1 MATNH
6 LTAISQPKFYKIIL
20 SPHECSRLRIPQDF
34 ASRYYNN
41 MQSPAR
47 LEVPSGEVWKVE
59 VVKSEGQSWLTKG
72 WQDFIDYYSVKCG
85 HFLMFGYNGHSH
97 FNVTIFDMSASEIEY
112 PCGAPHGTHTTESD
126 DSVEIP
132 EGIPRS
138 HKAKTKS
145 SDMVENSVENVG
157 HCLLGKANK
166 RKRVSVDM
174 LQEGVASP
182 SSTKK
187 SQKIGY
193 PRRSAHDTRTT
204 ESDDSLVILEGIPRS
219 HRRKEKI
226 PVAVEDSVEVIA
238 HCSSGG
244 SSKRKGREGDEEN
257 NVSVDMHF
265 KRMEVEELP
274 GDVASPSFSRKGQK
288 IGYPH
293 SALSYSFCSI
303 NPEPT
308 NPQTWNPGSASGAAH
323 GTRTS
328 ESDDSIEILE
338 GMTRSYKVKAK
349 VSDMVEH
356 SVKNIGHASLGHA
369 SKRKRQEDEASPSF
383 TKKGQ
388 SKNMITDILS
398 RFTESGELCWMH
410 KQQSKIFNDKN
421 NTVMDKE
428 RSIAYQR
435 AKAFKS
441 KNPLIRIFMRPS
453 YVFLRTDLSVPST
466 FARKYFLEN
475 SGDLVLHVPG
485 RGTWSVKCTLGS
497 FNAKIHSGWREFA
510 ADNELKIGDVCIFE
524 VIKGTPLLIDVT
536 IFPAAGSTPM
546 QKIAGEVPGVSAS
559 KNKIIGTDNS
569 VQPKVVQTKKLKKLR
584 GVSYGS
590 NSKIKEEHGEGTGIE
605 HSVERLGNCQGS
617 KRKRLEGEA
626 ETDVSIDRTIKV
638 EKLQQDVAL
647 SSFTRLTMK
656 SGESCRMHKQQ
667 DKIVNDKNK
676 IVMDKERSI
685 AYQRAKAFKSKNP
698 FIIRLMQPSY
708 ISRSYNLRIRFT
720 FARKYLRENYNNLV
734 LRVPG
739 RGSWSVKCHLRTY
752 RAEILDGW
760 KAFVLENK
768 LKLGDVCVLE
778 VIRGTPLFIDVTI
791 FREAGSMP
799 SQKIDGEVPEV
810 SASKNKIIKTENSVQ
825 CSQPEIVHSK
835 N

>member
-72 WQDFIDYYSVKCG
+72 WQDFIDCYSVKCG

-112 PCGAPHGTHTTESD
+112 PCGAPHGTHIPESD
-126 DSVEIP
+126 DSVEIL

-174 LQEGVASP
+174 LKEGVASP

-187 SQKIGY
+187 SQSHSHFNVTFFDLSASEIGY

-219 HRRKEKI
+219 HRGKEKI

-257 NVSVDMHF
+257 DVSVDMHF

-293 SALSYSFCSI
+293 SA
-303 NPEPT
+303 
-308 NPQTWNPGSASGAAH
+308 GH

-369 SKRKRQEDEASPSF
+369 SKRKRQEDEASHSF

-398 RFTESGELCWMH
+398 RFTESGELCRMH

-453 YVFLRTDLSVPST
+453 YVFPRTHL
-466 FARKYFLEN
+466 
-475 SGDLVLHVPG
+475 
-485 RGTWSVKCTLGS
+485 
-497 FNAKIHSGWREFA
+497 
-510 ADNELKIGDVCIFE
+510 
-524 VIKGTPLLIDVT
+524 
-536 IFPAAGSTPM
+536 
-546 QKIAGEVPGVSAS
+546 
-559 KNKIIGTDNS
+559 
-569 VQPKVVQTKKLKKLR
+569 
-584 GVSYGS
+584 VSY
-590 NSKIKEEHGEGTGIE
+590 KIYILWNFQCST
-605 HSVERLGNCQGS
+605 
-617 KRKRLEGEA
+617 
-626 ETDVSIDRTIKV
+626 
-638 EKLQQDVAL
+638 L
-647 SSFTRLTMK
+647 SS
-656 SGESCRMHKQQ
+656 SHP
-667 DKIVNDKNK
+667 
-676 IVMDKERSI
+676 
-685 AYQRAKAFKSKNP
+685 AK
-698 FIIRLMQPSY
+698 R
-708 ISRSYNLRIRFT
+708 
-720 FARKYLRENYNNLV
+720 
-734 LRVPG
+734 
-739 RGSWSVKCHLRTY
+739 
-752 RAEILDGW
+752 
-760 KAFVLENK
+760 
-768 LKLGDVCVLE
+768 
-778 VIRGTPLFIDVTI
+778 
-791 FREAGSMP
+791 
-799 SQKIDGEVPEV
+799 
-810 SASKNKIIKTENSVQ
+810 
-825 CSQPEIVHSK
+825 
-835 N
+835 